1 MRTFFGSVAIS
12 AALIGS
18 AFAADL
24 SPPSS
29 LYGAPTDPWTGIYFG
44 GNAGYDWSSYSIAL
58 TTFGVPVPMS
68 PISGGGFVGGGQVG
82 AGKAF
87 DHIYL
92 GVEADGNVG
101 QVGASGPIAN
111 ASTDWF
117 ATARLRAGWLA
128 TPAFLLYATGGGAYG
143 FGAVNT
149 SIAGAR
155 IAGAPVNLTVPAI
168 GWAAGCGVEWMVV
181 PHMSVAAEYL
191 HIGYDGTGISAVVGN
206 VGVSPT
212 ADVDIVRAKLNF
224 HF

>member
-1 MRTFFGSVAIS
+1 MRTFLGSVAIS

-24 SPPSS
+24 SQPSS
-29 LYGAPTDPWTGIYFG
+29 LYGAPTDPWTGIYIG
-44 GNAGYDWSSYSIAL
+44 GHAGYGRSSYSMAPAAVNDA
-58 TTFGVPVPMS
+58 VPTS

-92 GVEADGNVG
+92 GVEVDGNFG
-101 QVGASGPIAN
+101 QVGASGPITN

-117 ATARLRAGWLA
+117 ATARVRAGWLA

-149 SIAGAR
+149 NIAGSQ
-155 IAGAPVNLTVPAI
+155 VNLSLPAI
-168 GWAAGCGVEWMVV
+168 GWAAGGGVEWMVA
-181 PHMSVAAEYL
+181 PHLSVAAEYL
-191 HIGYDGTGISAVVGN
+191 HIGYDGPGISVVVGN
-206 VGVSPT
+206 VGLSI
-212 ADVDIVRAKLNF
+212 ADNADIFRAKLNF